1 MPFKFLIY
9 LKHEY
14 GIMQIQILHKIGH
27 EIYLHITTMYA
38 LGMQFQ

>member
-14 GIMQIQILHKIGH
+14 GIMQIQILHKTSH
-27 EIYLHITTMYA
+27 EIYLHITMMYA

>member
-1 MPFKFLIY
+1 MPFKFLIS

-14 GIMQIQILHKIGH
+14 GIMQIQILHKTSH
-27 EIYLHITTMYA
+27 EIYLHITIMYA